1 MISMIHIHNHL
12 EFRRML
18 FHVGSDSFN
27 FLLNAFKF
35 SSFSSGD
42 VNNWRSSFNIAL
54 REDPPNMAKEGSV
67 ALKESI

>member
-1 MISMIHIHNHL
+1 MISMIHLHNNL
-12 EFRRML
+12 QFRRML

-35 SSFSSGD
+35 SSFSSVK

-54 REDPPNMAKEGSV
+54 KEDPPNMAKEGSV
-67 ALKESI
+67 SLKENI